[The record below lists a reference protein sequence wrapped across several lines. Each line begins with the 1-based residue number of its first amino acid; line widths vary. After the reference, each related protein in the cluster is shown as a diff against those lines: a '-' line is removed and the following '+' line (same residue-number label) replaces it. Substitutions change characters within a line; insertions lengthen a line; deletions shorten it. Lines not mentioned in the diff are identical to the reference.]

1 MTAFAI
7 GIRWQGKL
15 DTELL
20 GETINFFSLD
30 GANSVHLFD
39 SSKLGV

>member
-1 MTAFAI
+1 M
-7 GIRWQGKL
+7 RWQGKL

-20 GETINFFSLD
+20 DETINVFLLD
-30 GANSVHLFD
+30 EANFAHLFD

>member
-1 MTAFAI
+1 M
-7 GIRWQGKL
+7 RWQGKL

-20 GETINFFSLD
+20 GETIKVFFLD
-30 GANSVHLFD
+30 GANFVHLFD